1 MPICLSQITLLLVAK
16 FKSFFFFKIL
26 ILGGDGNRGGWRET
40 ILEEKT
46 RIWGYLWNLEI

>member
-26 ILGGDGNRGGWRET
+26 ILGGGMGTGEDGGRQYWKRK
-40 ILEEKT
+40 LESGV
-46 RIWGYLWNLEI
+46 ISGI